1 MKFFASA
8 MATGLLFFAV
18 QDVQAFDPDGGNAL
32 WGEYAIR
39 TCRSCHKGKGL
50 TSLDPRERS
59 LEKWQEL
66 FNDDYKRLRDLDH
79 DFPAVGISDRQLE
92 NIHRYLV
99 DTASMNMGE
108 TIGSSTS
115 VTKASPK
122 TSKASTSSVKKSS
135 STKGSSSKKSGMV
148 AGSASKTFDMNAG
161 NAGKG
166 RYIFRKCLACHKKN
180 GAPIISPAD
189 RTKKAWDRYFSSGFR
204 KFKKA
209 MPEFDTYKYSVAQ
222 MEHLHQFFRKYAL
235 DAAKPKTCE

>member
-1 MKFFASA
+1 MKIFASA

-18 QDVQAFDPDGGNAL
+18 QDVQAFNPDGGNAL

-59 LEKWQEL
+59 LEKWQEV
-66 FNDDYKRLRDLDH
+66 FADDYKRLRDLDH

-92 NIHRYLV
+92 NIHRYLI
-99 DTASMNMGE
+99 DTASMHMGE
-108 TIGSSTS
+108 TIGSSKP
-115 VTKASPK
+115 VASASKKSQK
-122 TSKASTSSVKKSS
+122 TSSTTVKTS
-135 STKGSSSKKSGMV
+135 SSSKSSGKKV
-148 AGSASKTFDMNAG
+148 AGSGGKKFDMNAG

-166 RYIFRKCLACHKKN
+166 RYIFRKCIACHKKN
-180 GAPIISPAD
+180 GAPVISPAD
-189 RTKKAWDRYFSSGFR
+189 RTKKAWDRYFSSDFR

-209 MPEFDTYKYSVAQ
+209 MPEFSTYKYSVAQ